1 MDKQTS
7 AHHRRMAV
15 FSNMLQD
22 VDIKN
27 WLLIIIVA
35 HISWNLAIA
44 YNTGSLFSMLFLT
57 GIFFLVFMLIS
68 FVLSFTFI
76 FLGRVIDYL
85 RSKRFAKDGGKVR
98 E

>member
-7 AHHRRMAV
+7 TYHRRMAIL
-15 FSNMLQD
+15 SNMLQD

-35 HISWNLAIA
+35 YLSWNLAIA

-57 GIFFLVFMLIS
+57 GVFFLIFMLIS
-68 FVLSFTFI
+68 FVLSFLFV
-76 FLGRVIDYL
+76 FV
-85 RSKRFAKDGGKVR
+85 VR
-98 E
+98 LIEYFRRTK